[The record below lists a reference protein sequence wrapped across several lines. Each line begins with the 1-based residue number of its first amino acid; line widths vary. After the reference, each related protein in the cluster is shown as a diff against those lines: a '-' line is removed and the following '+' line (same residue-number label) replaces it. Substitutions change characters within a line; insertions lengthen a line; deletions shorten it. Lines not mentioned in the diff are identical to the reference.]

1 MRPIVTLLFVIIFI
15 SSKAQNPE
23 EIIRSVMQAQK
34 NLRTVS
40 YTTQRI
46 DTFTT
51 GDIWDHTG
59 KVKTIKDDADK
70 EFGFEFWAKRDDMN
84 NEVLYDGRMTY
95 NMETEKKTYRTIAE
109 REYLLHVLGAPGG
122 QMVFKDLV
130 RLDTSNAKGFE
141 AKETADKYFLR
152 MRYADNAEY
161 NITNRFKVVTIDK
174 KTMLPVEMTD
184 HLEALGKPQT
194 SHFII
199 KDIQV
204 NDANMNF
211 DPADKNFLQAYQQEV
226 PKLNK
231 TLLGMVG
238 KPFSAFSLT
247 AFNGSTVSSDAFKGK
262 VVLLDFWEV
271 WCGPCIASMPK
282 VQKLWDQYKDKNFL
296 AYGIINE
303 TGQLESSK
311 KLVEKKNFAFPML
324 IGNEKIKQDYHLNA
338 VPLYV
343 LIDKQGNIS
352 FVHEGYSD
360 ELEKAVE
367 RLVGE

>member
-1 MRPIVTLLFVIIFI
+1 MRTLLTLLFATTLI
-15 SSKAQNPE
+15 SGHAQTAE
-23 EIIRSVMQAQK
+23 ELIRSVMDAQK
-34 NLRTVS
+34 KLKTVS
-40 YTTQRI
+40 YSTRRT

-51 GDIWDHTG
+51 GDIRERTG
-59 KVKTIKDDADK
+59 KVKTIRDESDK
-70 EFGFEFWAKRDDMN
+70 EFGFQFWAKRDDLN

-95 NMETEKKTYRTIAE
+95 DLDTEKKTYRTITH
-109 REYLLHVLGAPGG
+109 REDFYHVLGSPGG
-122 QMVFKDLV
+122 QMVFKDLL
-130 RLDTSNAKGFE
+130 RLDTSKAKSFE
-141 AKETADKYFLR
+141 VKETADKYFLL
-152 MRYADNAEY
+152 MRYADNTEY
-161 NITNRFKVVTIDK
+161 NITNRWKLLTIDK

-184 HLEALGKPQT
+184 HLEALEKPQT
-194 SHFII
+194 THYII
-199 KDIQV
+199 NDIKI
-204 NDANMNF
+204 NEANINF

-226 PKLNK
+226 PKPNK
-231 TLLGMVG
+231 ILQSLVG
-238 KPFSAFSLT
+238 KPFSTFSLT
-247 AFNGSTVSSDAFKGK
+247 AFNGSTVSTDAFKGK

-343 LIDKQGNIS
+343 LIDKQGTIS

>member
-1 MRPIVTLLFVIIFI
+1 MKPIFNLLFTFVFLI
-15 SSKAQNPE
+15 SKAQKPE
-23 EIIRSVMQAQK
+23 DIINSVMQAQK

-84 NEVLYDGRMTY
+84 NEVLYDGMMTY
-95 NMETEKKTYRTIAE
+95 DMQTEKKTYRTIVE
-109 REYLLHVLGAPGG
+109 REYLFHVLGAPGG

-161 NITNRFKVVTIDK
+161 NITNKFKVVTIDK

-184 HLEALGKPQT
+184 HLEVLGKPQT

-199 KDIQV
+199 KGIQI

-211 DPADKNFLQAYQQEV
+211 DPTDKNFLQAYQQEV
-226 PKLNK
+226 PKPNK
-231 TLLGMVG
+231 TLLGMLG
-238 KPFSAFSLT
+238 KPFSAFSLQ
-247 AFNGSTVSSDAFKGK
+247 AFNGGTVSSDAFKGK

-282 VQKLWDQYKDKNFL
+282 VQKLYEQYKDKNFL

-303 TGQLESSK
+303 TTQLQSSK
-311 KLVEKKNFAFPML
+311 LLVEKKKLVFPML

-352 FVHEGYSD
+352 LVHEGYTN
-360 ELEKAVE
+360 ELEKAIAK
-367 RLVGE
+367 LVDE